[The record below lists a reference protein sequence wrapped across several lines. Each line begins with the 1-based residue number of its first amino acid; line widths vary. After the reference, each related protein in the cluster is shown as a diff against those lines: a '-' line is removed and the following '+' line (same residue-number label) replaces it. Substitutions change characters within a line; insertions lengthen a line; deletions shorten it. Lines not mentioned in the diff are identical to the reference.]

1 MKLRCAWEH
10 NGADSLLYS
19 IDYIGAYTRGEN
31 LEAAKLKMTEEILS
45 YLRWLEDENT
55 YSEVELEIVEEKNST
70 LNIKD
75 ADSDIIFEKERKT
88 LSIEEYL
95 ILKETALKSA
105 LDFQVLYDSVP
116 DKNKSLKSFRK
127 TFYGDVPL
135 SAKEMYVHTKNVN
148 EYYFSEIS
156 VHADNDG
163 NIYECRKRGFE
174 KLETNPE
181 FLKNSIFLGSWGEE
195 WSLRKLLRRFV
206 WHDRIHAKA
215 MYRNGIKIFGP
226 QNLSNPFCF

>member
-19 IDYIGAYTRGEN
+19 IDYIGAYTRGEK

-148 EYYFSEIS
+148 EYYFSEIN
-156 VHADNDG
+156 VPADNDG